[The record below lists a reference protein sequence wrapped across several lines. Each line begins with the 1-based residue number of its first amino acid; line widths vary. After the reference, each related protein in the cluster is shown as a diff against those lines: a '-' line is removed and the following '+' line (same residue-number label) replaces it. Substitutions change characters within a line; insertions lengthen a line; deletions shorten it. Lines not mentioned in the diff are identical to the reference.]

1 MNNAFSDPRKQRA
14 VDIHS
19 RQAGEFAASYRDMGA
34 DAYRACFTYSRKRLD
49 ALIERYLPQQGD
61 GLKVVDVGC
70 GTGHHMAKLR
80 SRGFEAAGVDGSE
93 AMLVHAGENNPGSR
107 LACADVDRI
116 PFGDAEFDY
125 AFCIEVL
132 RYLPDISQAIRELSR
147 VLKPGGRALATA
159 ASPLNLNGYYAI
171 NRIASSY
178 GVRGLVPLKQ
188 YFHSSYQLRR
198 CFQSSGFENIRI
210 HGVYLGPINW
220 IEHATPKV
228 LSRLLRM
235 WEPADRRLADAPL
248 LREFSN
254 MFLVTAV
261 RRN

>member
-1 MNNAFSDPRKQRA
+1 MVARQVFTQGFALHGYGNPCCLFPGRRQQDDHNAWRKRFAPRVDGRVDWPDFCARRQSGAPRPHWPGRAADRGRAIFSCAFRVTACWRHPFCPATVIANTINRDASCGECRLRAIAWKLPMNNAFSDPRKQRA

-125 AFCIEVL
+125 AFCI
-132 RYLPDISQAIRELSR
+132 
-147 VLKPGGRALATA
+147 
-159 ASPLNLNGYYAI
+159 
-171 NRIASSY
+171 
-178 GVRGLVPLKQ
+178 
-188 YFHSSYQLRR
+188 
-198 CFQSSGFENIRI
+198 
-210 HGVYLGPINW
+210 
-220 IEHATPKV
+220 
-228 LSRLLRM
+228 
-235 WEPADRRLADAPL
+235 
-248 LREFSN
+248 
-254 MFLVTAV
+254 
-261 RRN
+261 